1 MDLLYRAYSSP
12 MDLMNRYINQGRFGT
27 FVQGF
32 LEAEFERK
40 KEKAEQENDWKLWTA
55 YIHSYSEE
63 SFTDWK
69 KRVTGTASTDSLQ
82 SANSDADLTDDGI
95 QSIFNKLFPS

>member
-12 MDLMNRYINQGRFGT
+12 MDLMNRYINAGRFGS

-40 KEKAEQENDWKLWTA
+40 KEKAEQENEWKLWTA

-63 SFTDWK
+63 SFIDWK
-69 KRVTGTASTDSLQ
+69 KRITGSDVSSNAT
-82 SANSDADLTDDGI
+82 NSDADLTDDGI
-95 QSIFNKLFPS
+95 QSIVNKLFPS

>member
-1 MDLLYRAYSSP
+1 
-12 MDLMNRYINQGRFGT
+12 MNRYINQGRFGS

-40 KEKAEQENDWKLWTA
+40 KEKEDCKLWTA

-63 SFTDWK
+63 SFIDWK
-69 KRVTGTASTDSLQ
+69 KRVTGSASTEPTH
-82 SANSDADLTDDGI
+82 SANSDAELTEDGI
-95 QSIFNKLFPS
+95 QSIVNKLFPS

>member
-1 MDLLYRAYSSP
+1 MDLV
-12 MDLMNRYINQGRFGT
+12 NRYINQGRFGS

-40 KEKAEQENDWKLWTA
+40 KKKAEQENEWKLWTA

-63 SFTDWK
+63 SFIDWK
-69 KRVTGTASTDSLQ
+69 KRVTGFAVSSNAT
-82 SANSDADLTDDGI
+82 NSDADLTDDGI
-95 QSIFNKLFPS
+95 QSIVNKLFPS

>member
-1 MDLLYRAYSSP
+1 MDLLCRAYSSP

-32 LEAEFERK
+32 LESEFERK
-40 KEKAEQENDWKLWTA
+40 KEKAEQENEWKLWTA

-63 SFTDWK
+63 SFIDWK
-69 KRVTGTASTDSLQ
+69 KRFTVSASTEPTH
-82 SANSDADLTDDGI
+82 SATSDADLTDDGI
-95 QSIFNKLFPS
+95 QSIVNKLFPS

>member
-1 MDLLYRAYSSP
+1 MDLLYSRYSSP
-12 MDLMNRYINQGRFGT
+12 MDLMNRYINQGRFGS

-40 KEKAEQENDWKLWTA
+40 KEKEDWKLWTA

-63 SFTDWK
+63 SFIDWK

-82 SANSDADLTDDGI
+82 STNSDADLTDDGI
-95 QSIFNKLFPS
+95 QSIVNKLFPS

>member
-1 MDLLYRAYSSP
+1 MDLLYSRYSSP
-12 MDLMNRYINQGRFGT
+12 MDLMNMYINQGRFGS

-40 KEKAEQENDWKLWTA
+40 KEKAEKDSDWKLWDM
-55 YIHSYSEE
+55 YIHSYSYLEE
-63 SFTDWK
+63 PFEVWK
-69 KRVTGTASTDSLQ
+69 KRVTGSTVS
-82 SANSDADLTDDGI
+82 SNATNSDADLTDDGI

>member
-12 MDLMNRYINQGRFGT
+12 MDLMNRYINQGRFGS

-40 KEKAEQENDWKLWTA
+40 KEKAEQENEWKLWTA

-63 SFTDWK
+63 SFIDWK
-69 KRVTGTASTDSLQ
+69 KRVTG
-82 SANSDADLTDDGI
+82 SAVSSNAMNSDADLTDDGI
-95 QSIFNKLFPS
+95 QSIVNKLFPS